1 MVSKKILFCY
11 NKSTAEKKINLYQ
24 FASKAAQLRMKLFV
38 EFSYILSH
46 VPQLCERWSASGVGP
61 LALAGRAECLTFGE
75 GRVDSKSAGELFTKA
90 HLQENCEAE
99 P

>member
-1 MVSKKILFCY
+1 
-11 NKSTAEKKINLYQ
+11 
-24 FASKAAQLRMKLFV
+24 MKLFV

-75 GRVDSKSAGELFTKA
+75 GP
-90 HLQENCEAE
+90 AE
-99 P
+99 WPWGSFS